1 MIKFIVAIVLSCAGL
16 LACGGATSNAPATP
30 IKPPTTAP
38 NANFNPP
45 TVQAGSPQSLD
56 EATEV
61 LLQGQAQ
68 AVNGR
73 AIRRVQWRQ
82 ASSDSI
88 PASLPADP
96 AQAKLSFTA
105 PQVDADTL
113 LTFIFRGEDD
123 AGQFA
128 EDKTTVLVR
137 NVLANRL
144 PVAVPGADRRVPSET
159 REFAL
164 NGCSSYDPDGTVAA
178 FAWSALRGD
187 TETALASRC
196 DVTVT
201 LAAAQA
207 TETAYRFRLRVT
219 DNQGAQQQAV
229 LTLTQAAHANNQAPQ
244 LTRVEANPTPAR
256 PSETVALRAAASDGN
271 NDNLAYE
278 WGQKS
283 GTTVF
288 LVDHRSANPTFTAPA
303 NAADLVFSVTVTD
316 GLATAS
322 QTLSVPVRAADSYS
336 TPSAQACLLAPTQL
350 GCASALKRI
359 IPDNN
364 ASPSLGLSAGIDSAG
379 ACNPSGLPQWPHF
392 TGMLHEHTAYS
403 DGFQL
408 TKPAD
413 VFAAGKQKGWSF
425 AFSTDHSDNMG
436 LPVPVVAA
444 KDPAFCTTNPLA
456 CIVSDPDNLSSNLS
470 KWDAINVQALNAST
484 PTFTAMRGFEW
495 TSDRFGHANVL
506 FSQNFINPKTGPGY
520 LASMEGF
527 WSWFL
532 TPASLGGGADGL
544 MVFNHPGRE
553 DALHG
558 PLTQA
563 KLALAPLFDA
573 LRSAPLPSNTVTDL
587 LTAPGDPAYV
597 FNDFNYVP
605 SADYRV
611 VGIEVFGKG
620 SEYDSNGKKQ
630 SWFGYALD
638 KGWYL
643 APTGSEDH
651 HEARWGDRD
660 LPKTVLIARTQSR
673 ADLREALLA
682 RRAYAVAQD
691 YNDVLMNWTAK
702 VDGQAMPMGSRLSLP
717 ASSIVFNSNVSTRA
731 GRQSPLTT
739 SNTVIELMSSLANNS
754 ESYSVLQ
761 SVKGNSASFTLANA
775 TKQQWAFIRV
785 RDAGAGN
792 RIVAVSAPI
801 WFKQASS
808 PLPTC
813 NNGR

>member
-1 MIKFIVAIVLSCAGL
+1 MIKFIVPIVLSCAGL
-16 LACGGATSNAPATP
+16 LACGGTTSTP
-30 IKPPTTAP
+30 TVPPTSAP

-45 TVQAGSPQSLD
+45 TVQAGSPQSLN
-56 EATEV
+56 EGTEV

-68 AVNGR
+68 AANGR
-73 AIRRVQWRQ
+73 AIRRVLWRQ

-88 PASLPADP
+88 QASLPTDP
-96 AQAKLSFTA
+96 AQTTLGFIA
-105 PQVDADTL
+105 PQVEADTL

-123 AGQFA
+123 TGQFA

-164 NGCSSYDPDGTVAA
+164 NGCSSYDPDGTVVAY
-178 FAWSALRGD
+178 AWSALAGD
-187 TETALASRC
+187 NETALASGC
-196 DVTVT
+196 DITAT

-207 TETAYRFRLRVT
+207 TDTAYRFRLRVT

-244 LTRVEANPTPAR
+244 LNHVEANPTPAR
-256 PSETVALRAAASDGN
+256 PSETVALRATASDGD

-278 WGQKS
+278 WQQKS

-288 LVDHRSANPTFTAPA
+288 LVDHRSANPTFSAPA

-316 GLATAS
+316 GLAAAS
-322 QTLSVPVRAADSYS
+322 QTLSVPVRAADTYS

-379 ACNPSGLPQWPHF
+379 ACNPSGSPQWPHF

-456 CIVSDPDNLSSNLS
+456 CIVSDPDNLSSNLT
-470 KWDAINVQALNAST
+470 KWDAINAQALKAST

-506 FSQNFINPKTGPGY
+506 FSKNFINPKTGPGY
-520 LASMEGF
+520 VTSMDGF

-532 TPASLGGGADGL
+532 TPANLDGGADGL

-558 PLTQA
+558 PLSQA
-563 KLALAPLFDA
+563 KSELAPPFEA
-573 LRSAPLPSNTVTDL
+573 LRSAPFPANPGTDL

-620 SEYDSNGKKQ
+620 SEYDLGGKKQ
-630 SWFGYALD
+630 SWFAYALD

-651 HEARWGDRD
+651 HETRWGDRD
-660 LPKTVLIARTQSR
+660 LPKTVLIARTQSI

-682 RRAYAVAQD
+682 RRAYAVAQG

-702 VDGQAMPMGSRLSLP
+702 VNDQTMPMGSRLSL
-717 ASSIVFNSNVSTRA
+717 AANSIVFNVDVSTRL
-731 GRQSPLTT
+731 GRQSPLVA
-739 SNTVIELMSSLANNS
+739 SNTVIELMSSLADNS
-754 ESYSVLQ
+754 ENYTALARGA
-761 SVKGNSASFTLANA
+761 GNSASFTLANT